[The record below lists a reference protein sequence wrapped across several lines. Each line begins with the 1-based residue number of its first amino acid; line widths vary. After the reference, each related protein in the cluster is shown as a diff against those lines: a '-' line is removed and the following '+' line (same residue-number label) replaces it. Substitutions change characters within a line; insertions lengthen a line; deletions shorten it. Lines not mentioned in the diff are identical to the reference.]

1 MDLQVPEGPIRSLK
15 DFLLHIFTVTIGI
28 LIALGLEQAVESH
41 HRAKLAHDAVEAFR
55 KELADDRQEMDAE
68 VADMPHTREKIAAEI
83 ANLEDPHPRPI
94 DYPGIHYNVMS
105 TASWDAAVATQA
117 LNELPYDTVHGFA
130 QAYGLLRLF
139 DDIGRKGLEQW
150 QQLHSYGDDPAKMTA
165 EQRRTLIEKLRSYEN
180 FAHVIEDIGKNN
192 ADLYDK
198 ALKQR

>member
-1 MDLQVPEGPIRSLK
+1 MDLHVPEGPVRSLK
-15 DFLLHIFTVTIGI
+15 DFLLHIVIVTIGI
-28 LIALGLEQAVESH
+28 LIALGLEQAVEAY
-41 HRAKLAHDAVEAFR
+41 HRANLARDAVNAFR

-68 VADMPHTREKIAAEI
+68 LADIPRTRERITAEI

-94 DYPGIHYNVMS
+94 QYPGIHYNLMS

-139 DDIGRKGLEQW
+139 DDVGRKGLEEW

-180 FAHVIEDIGKNN
+180 FIGVIKGIGNNN
-192 ADLYDK
+192 ADVYDK
-198 ALKQR
+198 ALKQK